1 MLMRKPIFWIS
12 TCLLFIGGLYYSV
25 KVFPKAFAIL
35 NIELKMDR
43 ESAFS
48 KAESLSEANNW
59 GPKNYNQAA
68 TFYHDSRTQN
78 FVELDA
84 GGSDKVVM
92 LMKDHLY
99 HFYTWKVRHYKELE
113 PNETIISFTPSGEF
127 YGFKEILSEN
137 EKGASLSQNDAR
149 EIAENFVQMNTSIA
163 LSNYKEIEASEEV
176 LPSERIDHTFVYE
189 RLDAAIGD
197 GSFRL
202 KIMVSG
208 EKVSEIKHYIKIPE
222 TFTRRFEEMRSANN
236 TIASSASM
244 AMFLLY
250 GFGGVIIGLFIMM
263 RKRWVVWKQAM
274 LWGTFVAVFGA
285 LGEINFWPLMWMY
298 YPTALSQQS
307 FFVQNI
313 FSLVANTLL
322 MSIIYS
328 LSFMAGEPLTRRAF
342 PQQINF
348 WNLWSKG
355 ASNSIQVL
363 GRTVGGYFM
372 IGLDLAFVI
381 TFYL

>member
-35 NIELKMDR
+35 NIELKMDL

-163 LSNYKEIEASEEV
+163 LSNYNEIEASEEV

-189 RLDAAIGD
+189 RLDVAIGD

-222 TFTRRFEEMRSANN
+222 TFT
-236 TIASSASM
+236 
-244 AMFLLY
+244 
-250 GFGGVIIGLFIMM
+250 GVL
-263 RKRWVVWKQAM
+263 KKCV
-274 LWGTFVAVFGA
+274 
-285 LGEINFWPLMWMY
+285 
-298 YPTALSQQS
+298 
-307 FFVQNI
+307 
-313 FSLVANTLL
+313 
-322 MSIIYS
+322 
-328 LSFMAGEPLTRRAF
+328 
-342 PQQINF
+342 QQII
-348 WNLWSKG
+348 L
-355 ASNSIQVL
+355 
-363 GRTVGGYFM
+363 
-372 IGLDLAFVI
+372 
-381 TFYL
+381 